1 MAETLSQVIVR
12 RRAASQRLTPP
23 RVRNEQYLVA
33 HSFFSLPCPLLNHYL
48 QIFADAQLALMP
60 QLSYHGYKEN
70 YSRPAK
76 VPLPV
81 K

>member
-1 MAETLSQVIVR
+1 ML
-12 RRAASQRLTPP
+12 L
-23 RVRNEQYLVA
+23 
-33 HSFFSLPCPLLNHYL
+33 HSFFSLLTHYL
-48 QIFADAQLALMP
+48 QISADALLALMP

-76 VPLPV
+76 VPLLV